1 MSEPAE
7 LFDLTL
13 TEEQRITRETVRKFA
28 ETQLR
33 AISRAADEAGAAPEG
48 FYQKTMDLALGMIP
62 LPENIGGAGMP
73 RSPVSNMLNAEDLG
87 KGDMSLALGAVT
99 PLAFINTVIDN
110 GTPAQQEAFLSP
122 FVSEEFVAATI
133 ALMEPRATFEPTD
146 LHTTAQ
152 KDGDSYVLN
161 GVKTMVLLGDVAE
174 QILVIANENGVTGA
188 YVVPANAEGL
198 GIEKEKNMGLHAV
211 NTSKV
216 TLNNVKVPAINKLG
230 TDSEPFKLQ
239 RFLDLSRIGVC
250 AMALGCAEAMLEYV
264 TTYVNER
271 VAFGEPISH
280 RQSVAFM
287 VANIA
292 IELEAM
298 RMLVY
303 RAAAR
308 AERGLDFHRE
318 AYLAQVLCAE
328 KSMEIGNNGVQLLG
342 GHGFIREHM
351 VELWYR
357 NLRAVGVL
365 EGAACV

>member
-152 KDGDSYVLN
+152 KVGDSYVLN

-198 GIEKEKNMGLHAV
+198 GIQKEKNMGLHAV